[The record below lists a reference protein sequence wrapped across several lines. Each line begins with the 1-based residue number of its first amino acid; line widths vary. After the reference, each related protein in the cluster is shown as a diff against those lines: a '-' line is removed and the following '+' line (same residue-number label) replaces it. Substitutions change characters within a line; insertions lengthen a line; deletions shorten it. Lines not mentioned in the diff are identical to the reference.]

1 MTANDINSY
10 LDYLDG
16 LVDEY
21 NICICS
27 VGIKAANASYSALP
41 EVLNQIIKFLNL
53 MFLIEQ
59 ELQKYKNIFCE
70 SLLIRCLIL
79 IFGRIR
85 LSIWMEKNI
94 RKLSWERI
102 NAD

>member
-27 VGIKAANASYSALP
+27 IGIKTANASYSALP

-59 ELQKYKNIFCE
+59 ELQ
-70 SLLIRCLIL
+70 SIRTFFVKVYW
-79 IFGRIR
+79 FGV
-85 LSIWMEKNI
+85 
-94 RKLSWERI
+94 
-102 NAD
+102 

>member
-27 VGIKAANASYSALP
+27 IGIKTANASHSALP
-41 EVLNQIIKFLNL
+41 EVLNQITKFLNL

-59 ELQKYKNIFCE
+59 ELQ
-70 SLLIRCLIL
+70 SIRTFFVKVYW
-79 IFGRIR
+79 FGV
-85 LSIWMEKNI
+85 
-94 RKLSWERI
+94 
-102 NAD
+102 